1 MPCAL
6 EVTDKRPKNTSRMR
20 CNGLVGNDNFFP
32 EDHLIHRPVYGFPD
46 NRDSPFTVLS
56 LGHSS
61 DWKLAPFSSSRQE
74 VNRARYLTLGTAA
87 TEGFELLFPQPTIV
101 YWLDLPNEKN
111 MHDQDISSKP
121 HPNGGSTVGQ
131 HRHRKKIK
139 KSLTACPPCHAVAS
153 TSSGPDT
160 APLGSDSDILHDD
173 DKPPKRSSK
182 KKVNKWK
189 QCRRATG
196 EKLNLLPELPREEH
210 IDTASPVEVFLPDL
224 LAGKLSDASSSAC
237 SLVKDAHLGKDN
249 GESNNEYVEH
259 GSDGKDGSGY
269 AGSSNIYVGK
279 RVSCKG
285 APYLNDGPN
294 TADSSEFGEPS
305 VTEHAREESNSCQK
319 SLCACVC
326 NSSDATTAS
335 FFTGWNSE
343 NCGDCSIDFEGNTRD
358 GLQHGA
364 STCLDSVNKVCH
376 LTDVHLS
383 GAHAEDVTDTSSH
396 SERVQ
401 CSSEACSSKTF
412 LPVSPG
418 RSGRKSRNKSSCTNV
433 TATNRVVG
441 SNRHK
446 HSGKDS
452 PVSVWQKVEKTDKEN
467 SSGAGHVV
475 VSAVEDKSALEDDS
489 KGVQH
494 DPNRPMDK
502 HRCRKNCKQH
512 KKQTLSLYEQTSL
525 SCKKGSCPSPRNYY
539 APKNGSPKT
548 PKNHSQQTEGLSML
562 QPVCARDISDTS
574 IITGTEKATV
584 ASYNL
589 GSHLVPQ
596 VTSNEPCTLV
606 IQDDSH
612 SLCLENK
619 AISTDL
625 DCRNL
630 CVGPCAA
637 EMEETQCV
645 KSYSSAGH
653 MSHKWVPIGKKDI
666 THLDVPEASVVEAS
680 VPAND
685 VSLFANI
692 EVQRNVSDAPA
703 STKCEGSKVAT
714 ELTAKLKPSGQLDS
728 KCQGHTDNG
737 TVFSM
742 IREAV
747 SDAHTAQQRAEDIQL
762 HIGRPLA
769 DFEQF
774 IYSASPVL
782 HCSSCPTGCNSSS
795 QEWIRDGLCCH
806 QTADISLSSIW
817 QWYEEPGCYGLEV
830 KAQDLRRSKGLWNS
844 RYQFNAYFVPYL
856 SAVQLFRQP
865 KRTVDKD
872 EADMGA
878 RSKTSPCMSSLPILA
893 KLLPQESNKRNSSL
907 AFHDK
912 EDQQLETTEIIFE
925 FFESEQPFWRRQ
937 LFDRVKELIGGA
949 KQSNCQISGD
959 PKNLEL
965 SLHDLHPASWYC
977 VAWYPIYRIP
987 DGKFQAAF
995 LTYHSLGHWVHRGNS
1010 ADQAGHCNAVL
1021 PVMGLQSYNDKGE
1034 WWFQTSRSGSEDSES
1049 SSSEPSQVLE
1059 ERLSTL
1065 NQAAAAMARAD
1076 VWKKDQAHRNR
1087 HPDYEFFLSR
1097 QQR

>member
-1 MPCAL
+1 MSKHFIVSTLNILFLFYFSGQSLWSSHLLFSFSGSYLFTVFLWCA
-6 EVTDKRPKNTSRMR
+6 
-20 CNGLVGNDNFFP
+20 
-32 EDHLIHRPVYGFPD
+32 
-46 NRDSPFTVLS
+46 RDSPFTVLS

-196 EKLNLLPELPREEH
+196 EKLNLLPELPCEEH

-269 AGSSNIYVGK
+269 AGSSYIYVGK

-548 PKNHSQQTEGLSML
+548 PKNHSQQTEGLLML

-714 ELTAKLKPSGQLDS
+714 ELTAKPKPSGQLDS

-893 KLLPQESNKRNSSL
+893 KLLPQESNKRNSSP
-907 AFHDK
+907 AFRDK
-912 EDQQLETTEIIFE
+912 DDQQLEATELIFE

-965 SLHDLHPASWYC
+965 NLHDLHPASWYC

>member
-1 MPCAL
+1 MDVCWGGDIGSPRNVMPCAL

-20 CNGLVGNDNFFP
+20 CNGPVGNNDNFFP

-74 VNRARYLTLGTAA
+74 VNRTRYLTLGTAA
-87 TEGFELLFPQPTIV
+87 TEGFELLFPRPTIL

-121 HPNGGSTVGQ
+121 LPNGGSTLGQ

-139 KSLTACPPCHAVAS
+139 KSLTACPPCHVVAS

-196 EKLNLLPELPREEH
+196 DKLNLLPELPCEEH

-224 LAGKLSDASSSAC
+224 LADKLSDASSSAC
-237 SLVKDAHLGKDN
+237 SLVKDAHLGKHN

-259 GSDGKDGSGY
+259 GSDGKDGSGC
-269 AGSSNIYVGK
+269 AGSSNITVSERVG
-279 RVSCKG
+279 CK
-285 APYLNDGPN
+285 
-294 TADSSEFGEPS
+294 
-305 VTEHAREESNSCQK
+305 
-319 SLCACVC
+319 
-326 NSSDATTAS
+326 
-335 FFTGWNSE
+335 
-343 NCGDCSIDFEGNTRD
+343 
-358 GLQHGA
+358 
-364 STCLDSVNKVCH
+364 
-376 LTDVHLS
+376 DVHLS
-383 GAHAEDVTDTSSH
+383 GAHAEDVTDSSSH

-401 CSSEACSSKTF
+401 CSSEACSSTTF
-412 LPVSPG
+412 LPASPG
-418 RSGRKSRNKSSCTNV
+418 RSGRKSRNKSSCTNM

-452 PVSVWQKVEKTDKEN
+452 PVSVWQKVEKPDKEN

-475 VSAVEDKSALEDDS
+475 VSAVEDKIALEDDS

-512 KKQTLSLYEQTSL
+512 KKQTLFLYEQTSL
-525 SCKKGSCPSPRNYY
+525 PCNKGGCPSPRNYY

-574 IITGTEKATV
+574 ITTGTEKATL

-589 GSHLVPQ
+589 DSHLVPQ
-596 VTSNEPCTLV
+596 ATSKEPCTSV

-625 DCRNL
+625 DSRNL
-630 CVGPCAA
+630 SVNPCAA

-645 KSYSSAGH
+645 KSNSAAVH

-685 VSLFANI
+685 VSVSANI
-692 EVQRNVSDAPA
+692 QVQRNVSDAPA
-703 STKCEGSKVAT
+703 STKCEGSEVAT
-714 ELTAKLKPSGQLDS
+714 ELTATPKLSGQLDS
-728 KCQGHTDNG
+728 KCQGHTGNG
-737 TVFSM
+737 TVFSK

-747 SDAHTAQQRAEDIQL
+747 SDAHRAQQSAEDIQL

-782 HCSSCPTGCNSSS
+782 HCSSCPTGCSSSS
-795 QEWIRDGLCCH
+795 QEWVRDGLCCH
-806 QTADISLSSIW
+806 QIADISLSSIW

-830 KAQDLRRSKGLWNS
+830 KAQDLRRSKGFWNS

-878 RSKTSPCMSSLPILA
+878 RSKTTPCMSSLPILA
-893 KLLPQESNKRNSSL
+893 KLLPQESNKRNSSP

-912 EDQQLETTEIIFE
+912 DDQQLETTELIFE

-965 SLHDLHPASWYC
+965 NLHDLHPASWYC

-995 LTYHSLGHWVHRGNS
+995 LTYHSLGHWVRRGS
-1010 ADQAGHCNAVL
+1010 SSDQAGHSHAVL

-1034 WWFQTSRSGSEDSES
+1034 WWFQTSRSGSEDAES
-1049 SSSEPSQVLE
+1049 SSSQPSQVLE

-1065 NQAAAAMARAD
+1065 NQTAAAMARAD
-1076 VWKKDQAHRNR
+1076 VWKKDQARRNR

>member
-6 EVTDKRPKNTSRMR
+6 ENTSRMR
-20 CNGLVGNDNFFP
+20 FSFSGSYLFTVFLWCA
-32 EDHLIHRPVYGFPD
+32 
-46 NRDSPFTVLS
+46 RDSPFTVLS

-196 EKLNLLPELPREEH
+196 EKLNLLPELPCEEH

-269 AGSSNIYVGK
+269 AGSSYIYVGK

-548 PKNHSQQTEGLSML
+548 PKNHSQQTEGLLML

-714 ELTAKLKPSGQLDS
+714 ELTAKPKPSGQLDS

-893 KLLPQESNKRNSSL
+893 KLLPQESNKRNSSP
-907 AFHDK
+907 AFRDK
-912 EDQQLETTEIIFE
+912 DDQQLEATELIFE

-965 SLHDLHPASWYC
+965 NLHDLHPASWYC

>member
-1 MPCAL
+1 SGQSL
-6 EVTDKRPKNTSRMR
+6 WSS
-20 CNGLVGNDNFFP
+20 
-32 EDHLIHRPVYGFPD
+32 HLLFSFSGSYLFTVFLWCG
-46 NRDSPFTVLS
+46 RDSPFTVLS

-74 VNRARYLTLGTAA
+74 VNRTRYLTLGTAA
-87 TEGFELLFPQPTIV
+87 TEGFELLFPRPTIL

-121 HPNGGSTVGQ
+121 LPNGGSTLGQ

-139 KSLTACPPCHAVAS
+139 KSLTACPPCHVVAS

-196 EKLNLLPELPREEH
+196 DKLNLLPELPCEEH

-224 LAGKLSDASSSAC
+224 LADKLSDASSSAC
-237 SLVKDAHLGKDN
+237 SLVKDAHLGKHN

-259 GSDGKDGSGY
+259 GSDGKDGSGC
-269 AGSSNIYVGK
+269 AGSSNITVSERVG
-279 RVSCKG
+279 CKG
-285 APYLNDGPN
+285 APCLNDGPN
-294 TADSSEFGEPS
+294 TVDSSEFGGPS
-305 VTEHAREESNSCQK
+305 VTEHACSHAREESNSC
-319 SLCACVC
+319 L
-326 NSSDATTAS
+326 N
-335 FFTGWNSE
+335 E

-364 STCLDSVNKVCH
+364 STCLDSVNNACH

-383 GAHAEDVTDTSSH
+383 GAHAEDVTDSSSH

-401 CSSEACSSKTF
+401 CSSEACSSTTF
-412 LPVSPG
+412 LPASPG
-418 RSGRKSRNKSSCTNV
+418 RSGRKSRNKSSCTNM

-452 PVSVWQKVEKTDKEN
+452 PVSVWQKVEKPDKEN

-475 VSAVEDKSALEDDS
+475 VSAVEDKIALEDDS

-512 KKQTLSLYEQTSL
+512 KKQTLFLYEQTSL
-525 SCKKGSCPSPRNYY
+525 PCNKGGCPSPRNYY

-574 IITGTEKATV
+574 ITTGTEKATL

-589 GSHLVPQ
+589 DSHLVPQ
-596 VTSNEPCTLV
+596 ATSKEPCTSV

-625 DCRNL
+625 DSRNL
-630 CVGPCAA
+630 SVNPCAA

-645 KSYSSAGH
+645 KSNSAAVH

-685 VSLFANI
+685 VSVSANI
-692 EVQRNVSDAPA
+692 QR
-703 STKCEGSKVAT
+703 
-714 ELTAKLKPSGQLDS
+714 
-728 KCQGHTDNG
+728 
-737 TVFSM
+737 
-742 IREAV
+742 
-747 SDAHTAQQRAEDIQL
+747 
-762 HIGRPLA
+762 
-769 DFEQF
+769 
-774 IYSASPVL
+774 
-782 HCSSCPTGCNSSS
+782 SC
-795 QEWIRDGLCCH
+795 
-806 QTADISLSSIW
+806 
-817 QWYEEPGCYGLEV
+817 Y
-830 KAQDLRRSKGLWNS
+830 
-844 RYQFNAYFVPYL
+844 
-856 SAVQLFRQP
+856 
-865 KRTVDKD
+865 
-872 EADMGA
+872 
-878 RSKTSPCMSSLPILA
+878 
-893 KLLPQESNKRNSSL
+893 
-907 AFHDK
+907 
-912 EDQQLETTEIIFE
+912 
-925 FFESEQPFWRRQ
+925 
-937 LFDRVKELIGGA
+937 
-949 KQSNCQISGD
+949 
-959 PKNLEL
+959 
-965 SLHDLHPASWYC
+965 
-977 VAWYPIYRIP
+977 
-987 DGKFQAAF
+987 
-995 LTYHSLGHWVHRGNS
+995 
-1010 ADQAGHCNAVL
+1010 
-1021 PVMGLQSYNDKGE
+1021 
-1034 WWFQTSRSGSEDSES
+1034 
-1049 SSSEPSQVLE
+1049 
-1059 ERLSTL
+1059 
-1065 NQAAAAMARAD
+1065 
-1076 VWKKDQAHRNR
+1076 
-1087 HPDYEFFLSR
+1087 
-1097 QQR
+1097 

>member
-1 MPCAL
+1 
-6 EVTDKRPKNTSRMR
+6 MR
-20 CNGLVGNDNFFP
+20 CNRPVGNNYNCFQ
-32 EDHLIHRPVYGFPD
+32 EDHLIHRPVHGFPD
-46 NRDSPFTVLS
+46 NRDNPFTVLS
-56 LGHSS
+56 LRHCS

-74 VNRARYLTLGTAA
+74 VKRTSYLTLGAAA
-87 TEGFELLFPQPTIV
+87 TECFELLFPQPTIA

-121 HPNGGSTVGQ
+121 LPNVGSTSGQ
-131 HRHRKKIK
+131 HRHRKKTK
-139 KSLTACPPCHAVAS
+139 KSSTTCPPCHVVAN

-160 APLGSDSDILHDD
+160 APQGSDSDILHDD
-173 DKPPKRSSK
+173 DKPPKKSSK

-189 QCRRATG
+189 QCRRATS
-196 EKLNLLPELPREEH
+196 EKLNLLPELPCEEH
-210 IDTASPVEVFLPDL
+210 IDTASPAEVFLPDS
-224 LAGKLSDASSSAC
+224 LADKLSEASSSSS

-249 GESNNEYVEH
+249 GESNNEYVKH
-259 GSDGKDGSGY
+259 RSDGKDGSVC
-269 AGSSNIYVGK
+269 AGSSNITVGK
-279 RVSCKG
+279 RVICKCD
-285 APYLNDGPN
+285 PNLNDGPN
-294 TADSSEFGEPS
+294 TAGSSELGGSPD
-305 VTEHAREESNSCQK
+305 TEHVYSYVGEESNGCQK
-319 SLCACVC
+319 SSCPCVC
-326 NSSDATTAS
+326 NSSDATAAS
-335 FFTGWNSE
+335 FSKGWNSQ
-343 NCGDCSIDFEGNTRD
+343 NCGDCSTDFEGRLTIEDGKKRD
-358 GLQHGA
+358 SLQLEA
-364 STCLDSVNKVCH
+364 YTCLDSVNKACH
-376 LTDVHLS
+376 VTGVHS
-383 GAHAEDVTDTSSH
+383 EDVTDTSSH

-412 LPVSPG
+412 PPVSPG
-418 RSGRKSRNKSSCTNV
+418 RSGRKSRNKSSCINM
-433 TATNRVVG
+433 TATNRVVS

-452 PVSVWQKVEKTDKEN
+452 PVSVWQKVEKPDKEN
-467 SSGAGHVV
+467 SSGAGHAV

-502 HRCRKNCKQH
+502 HRCRKTCKQH
-512 KKQTLSLYEQTSL
+512 KKQTPFLYEQTSL

-548 PKNHSQQTEGLSML
+548 PKNHLQQTEGLLML
-562 QPVCARDISDTS
+562 QPVCDRDISDTS
-574 IITGTEKATV
+574 ITTGTEKATL
-584 ASYNL
+584 ASYSL

-596 VTSNEPCTLV
+596 ATSKEPCTSV

-625 DCRNL
+625 DPRNS
-630 CVGPCAA
+630 CVDPCAA

-645 KSYSSAGH
+645 KSYSAAVH

-666 THLDVPEASVVEAS
+666 AHLVVEAS

-685 VSLFANI
+685 GSVSANI
-692 EVQRNVSDAPA
+692 DVKRNVSDAPA
-703 STKCEGSKVAT
+703 PTKSEGSKVAT
-714 ELTAKLKPSGQLDS
+714 ELTAKPKPSGQLDS

-737 TVFSM
+737 TDFSK

-747 SDAHTAQQRAEDIQL
+747 SESCRAQQRAEDIQL

-782 HCSSCPTGCNSSS
+782 HCSSCPAGCNSSS
-795 QEWIRDGLCCH
+795 QEWMRDGLCCH

-830 KAQDLRRSKGLWNS
+830 KAQDLRRSKGFWNS
-844 RYQFNAYFVPYL
+844 CYQFNAYFVPYL
-856 SAVQLFRQP
+856 SAVQLFGQP

-872 EADMGA
+872 EAETDT

-893 KLLPQESNKRNSSL
+893 KLLPQESNKRNSSPP
-907 AFHDK
+907 FHVKD
-912 EDQQLETTEIIFE
+912 DQQLESTELIFE

-937 LFDRVKELIGGA
+937 LFDRVKDLVGGA
-949 KQSNCQISGD
+949 KQLNCQISGD
-959 PKNLEL
+959 PKSLEL
-965 SLHDLHPASWYC
+965 NLHDLHPASWYC

-995 LTYHSLGHWVHRGNS
+995 LTYHSLGHWVHRRS
-1010 ADQAGHCNAVL
+1010 SSDQAGHGHAVL

-1034 WWFQTSRSGSEDSES
+1034 WWFQRSRSGSEDAES
-1049 SSSEPSQVLE
+1049 SSSEPSQVLQ

-1076 VWKKDQAHRNR
+1076 VWKKDQARRNR